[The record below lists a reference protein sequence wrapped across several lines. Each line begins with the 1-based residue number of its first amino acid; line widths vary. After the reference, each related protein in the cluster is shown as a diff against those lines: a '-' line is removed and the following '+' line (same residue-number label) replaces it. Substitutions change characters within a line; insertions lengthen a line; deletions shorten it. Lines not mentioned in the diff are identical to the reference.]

1 LKDFKIKIKA
11 LFLAIIVLLS
21 SSFIVIDSH
30 YCCGV
35 KIGTTL
41 FGKAKDCGMLTKA
54 CILDPSKLSYSEDS
68 CCESSVQFK
77 QGSEFNNNSRTN
89 TTLQQEHFLP
99 TFYTTVLSSY
109 TSIHNTKI
117 YYKDYVPP
125 LLSKDILILVQNFRL

>member
-11 LFLAIIVLLS
+11 LFLAIIVLFS

-35 KIGTTL
+35 KTGTTL

-54 CILDPSKLSYSEDS
+54 CILDPNKLSYSEDS
-68 CCESSVQFK
+68 CCENSVQFK
-77 QGSEFNNNSRTN
+77 QGSEFNNYSGIN
-89 TTLQQEHFLP
+89 TTLQQVLFLP

-109 TSIHNTKI
+109 TSIHKI
-117 YYKDYVPP
+117 KNYYKDYVPP